1 MKTLLLITLLVPL
14 VGCAQYGGYRP
25 TVDTRY
31 PQQSYQR
38 PYQQGYPQQYYQQPN
53 YQGYQQPQPYYQ
65 QPQQQ
70 YYQQQGYNQG
80 QNYPL
85 DEQEC
90 QRLAE
95 QSSSVGSQTLQG
107 GAVGALG
114 GAAAGAALGAILGDP
129 GKGAM
134 LGSVTGIAGAGYGA
148 YNADQQYKNAFR
160 NCMRNRGYNVVN

>member
-1 MKTLLLITLLVPL
+1 MKTLTLIVLLLPIA
-14 VGCAQYGGYRP
+14 GCAQYGGYRP

-31 PQQSYQR
+31 PTQSYQR
-38 PYQQGYPQQYYQQPN
+38 PYQGYQQQYQQPQYQQQYYQQPQ
-53 YQGYQQPQPYYQ
+53 QGYQQP
-65 QPQQQ
+65 
-70 YYQQQGYNQG
+70 YYQQQSYNQG
-80 QNYPL
+80 SNYPL

-95 QSSSVGSQTLQG
+95 ESSSVGSQTLQG
-107 GAVGALG
+107 GVVGALG
-114 GAAAGAALGAILGDP
+114 GAAAGAALGAIIGDP

-134 LGSVTGIAGAGYGA
+134 LGSTAGIAGAGYGA